1 MELTPVVELQ
11 IRTSSANCEIGANNI
26 CHYNVGQQLNLDIDK
41 QLYIAVKDVKVPS
54 LEREIDFHY
63 YYGKKEVPM
72 HHGQFPDNLMKK
84 CILKFNSFEDL
95 AMMLMKVA
103 NKQLKPLFD
112 TNPPKSSIKDFVRVI
127 YQNERFH
134 INIPFGMYLIL
145 TCNVCRLLGFYEE
158 IYDACDESTKALVVS
173 GRKTRDDI
181 IANAELNIDF
191 NHLFH
196 SSSVYCHFH
205 LPFTSRCLFN
215 FFDIVQVPRVVDGT
229 NYSILFTY
237 DMVAKKCVQNS
248 HFMFDIK
255 RFKKDQLRNLRFSF
269 LDESMQPFR
278 FNVDL
283 KQQPISFVIV
293 IFST

>member
-84 CILKFNSFEDL
+84 CILKFNSFQDL
-95 AMMLMKVA
+95 ATMLMKVA

-112 TNPPKSSIKDFVRVI
+112 ANPAKSSIKDFVKVI
-127 YQNERFH
+127 YQDERFH

-158 IYDACDESTKALVVS
+158 IYDACDESTKALVVA
-173 GRKTRDDI
+173 GTKTRDDV

-248 HFMFDIK
+248 HVMFDIK